1 MDTHFV
7 TLNQPLQS
15 FRLVVVGTLV
25 LALAACGRASE
36 PEAPVAQTPAPT
48 ETPQAESP
56 RHYEA
61 VGVVVSFMG
70 GKKFVNVDHEAIPGF
85 MNAMTMPFEMKD
97 MTLLHGIQEGDSV
110 TFTFTVA
117 DGIQAIEK
125 IE

>member
-1 MDTHFV
+1 M
-7 TLNQPLQS
+7 
-15 FRLVVVGTLV
+15 

-36 PEAPVAQTPAPT
+36 PEAQRPAPT

-61 VGVVVSFMG
+61 VGVVVSFKG
-70 GKKFVNVDHEAIPGF
+70 GGRKFVHVDHEAIPGF

>member
-1 MDTHFV
+1 MNH
-7 TLNQPLQS
+7 PLKS
-15 FRLVVVGTLV
+15 FCLLVVGALT
-25 LALAACGRASE
+25 LALAACGQASE

-70 GKKFVNVDHEAIPGF
+70 VKKFVNVDHETIPGF
-85 MNAMTMPFEMKD
+85 MNAMTMPFEVKD
-97 MTLLHGIQEGDSV
+97 STLLRGIQEGDSI

>member
-1 MDTHFV
+1 MNH
-7 TLNQPLQS
+7 PLQS
-15 FRLVVVGTLV
+15 FRLVVVGALV
-25 LALAACGRASE
+25 LALAACGRASK
-36 PEAPVAQTPAPT
+36 PEAQMPAPT

-70 GKKFVNVDHEAIPGF
+70 VKKFVNVDHEAIPGF
-85 MNAMTMPFEMKD
+85 MNAMTMPFEVKD
-97 MTLLHGIQEGDSV
+97 TTLLRGIQEGDSI